1 MDEGTPVARILEVL
15 AAHPEGLAQADL
27 QRAVGGSL
35 EELALGINDLLQ
47 NGRIELS
54 RKGGTNFYKYID
66 PDLAAKFKGLTAEE
80 RLIYQLIEAE
90 KDMGLWT
97 RDMKYK
103 SNLQQTQ
110 INKILR
116 VLVQRKLIKA
126 VKSIAGRNKKVYM
139 LYDLE
144 PSVKVKGNAFYT
156 ADGLFDAEFVA
167 VLNKQCEQYI
177 ASKGWTTL
185 ADLCAYVQ
193 NSGISNVELR
203 EEDIQTIVNT
213 LIYDG
218 KVEQI
223 KHGASLTP
231 GQPAYF
237 FKPSKLSLPR
247 NVLTEIPCGQCPV
260 YNFCEEEGDI
270 TPARCPY
277 LQAWLDQQW

>member
-1 MDEGTPVARILEVL
+1 LAAENSHKINKENSLSSVNLSFFFSMDEGTPVARILEVL

-110 INKILR
+110 INKTKNPPNTSFQ
-116 VLVQRKLIKA
+116 QRH
-126 VKSIAGRNKKVYM
+126 
-139 LYDLE
+139 
-144 PSVKVKGNAFYT
+144 P
-156 ADGLFDAEFVA
+156 
-167 VLNKQCEQYI
+167 
-177 ASKGWTTL
+177 
-185 ADLCAYVQ
+185 
-193 NSGISNVELR
+193 
-203 EEDIQTIVNT
+203 
-213 LIYDG
+213 
-218 KVEQI
+218 
-223 KHGASLTP
+223 
-231 GQPAYF
+231 
-237 FKPSKLSLPR
+237 
-247 NVLTEIPCGQCPV
+247 
-260 YNFCEEEGDI
+260 
-270 TPARCPY
+270 
-277 LQAWLDQQW
+277 